1 MEYLS
6 SNQEDVLS
14 PSFDEYDEESQMM
27 NWGSSARRT
36 AF

>member
-6 SNQEDVLS
+6 GNQEDVLS

-27 NWGSSARRT
+27 N
-36 AF
+36 